1 MLFDTT
7 IWRTSEILSYSSNLS
22 SELNLKQ
29 NDKIK
34 LTLSYEGLKDR
45 VLSSSDMWRSIL
57 LKNKKST
64 LNEFSKEVELQVMEI
79 MPKLK
84 DFVYQIATEL
94 FGLFDFYEPERT
106 TVDSIVDKFLK
117 SRV

>member
-1 MLFDTT
+1 
-7 IWRTSEILSYSSNLS
+7 
-22 SELNLKQ
+22 
-29 NDKIK
+29 
-34 LTLSYEGLKDR
+34 
-45 VLSSSDMWRSIL
+45 L

-64 LNEFSKEVELQVMEI
+64 LNEFSKELELQAMEI

-94 FGLFDFYEPERT
+94 FGSFDFYKPERT
-106 TVDSIVDKFLK
+106 TVDSIIDKFLK